1 MLIFG
6 AMRLTFLLLLLL
18 LSVGAC
24 KTPDPKPVE
33 LGETKIGR
41 QVWMRENLRVDTFRN
56 GDPIKHAQSPEA
68 WAEALRREEPA
79 WCFYDNDPDND
90 WYYGRIYNYYAVMDK
105 RCLCPNGWYIPSDGE
120 WTELEKFL
128 GGPRVAGGSLKS
140 TLMKPADGG
149 WESPNEKAVD
159 DVGFGARPGGL
170 RAKDGTFYNAGL
182 TGMWW
187 TSTVNLSKMSWY
199 REVNFFSGRLYR
211 TFNYREDAFSVRCL
225 KLVLK
230 KQEPPQLWIGDK

>member
-1 MLIFG
+1 
-6 AMRLTFLLLLLL
+6 MRLTFLLLLLAV
-18 LSVGAC
+18 SAC
-24 KTPDPKPVE
+24 KTPDPRPVE
-33 LGETKIGR
+33 MGETKIGR

-68 WAEALRREEPA
+68 WAEALSREEPA

-187 TSTVNLSKMSWY
+187 TSTVYLSKMSWY

-225 KLVLK
+225 KLVIK
-230 KQEPPQLWIGDK
+230 KQDPPQPWIGDK

>member
-1 MLIFG
+1 
-6 AMRLTFLLLLLL
+6 MRLTFLLLLLL

-230 KQEPPQLWIGDK
+230 KQEPPQPWIGDK

>member
-1 MLIFG
+1 
-6 AMRLTFLLLLLL
+6 
-18 LSVGAC
+18 
-24 KTPDPKPVE
+24 
-33 LGETKIGR
+33 
-41 QVWMRENLRVDTFRN
+41 
-56 GDPIKHAQSPEA
+56 
-68 WAEALRREEPA
+68 
-79 WCFYDNDPDND
+79 
-90 WYYGRIYNYYAVMDK
+90 MDK

>member
-1 MLIFG
+1 LLIFG

>member
-1 MLIFG
+1 LLIFG
-6 AMRLTFLLLLLL
+6 AMPLPFLLLLLL
-18 LSVGAC
+18 LAVSAC

-41 QVWMRENLRVDTFRN
+41 QIWMRENLRVDTFRN
-56 GDPIKHAQSPEA
+56 GDPIKQAQSPEA
-68 WAEALRREEPA
+68 WVEALRREEPA
-79 WCFYDNDPDND
+79 WSFYDNDPDND
-90 WYYGRIYNYYAVMDK
+90 WHYGRIYNYYAVMDE
-105 RCLCPNGWYIPSDGE
+105 RCLCPTGWYIPSDGE

-140 TLMKPADGG
+140 TLMKPTVGG

-225 KLVLK
+225 KEPSK
-230 KQEPPQLWIGDK
+230 KQAQPQPWNGDN